1 MKYDKAFLRQKY
13 LLKRK
18 NEYLR
23 SNQFKFGLI
32 FNFIKK
38 KFKKKKIIIAGYYP
52 SNYEANVMNFLQ
64 SFIDLIENSGISN
77 HRRACSGMGNRV
89 TVRMLDVVRLNAG
102 LQIRYHIPVPMA
114 AKGAMA
120 FNIVALIA

>member
-1 MKYDKAFLRQKY
+1 MLPQVSKTNRLHEHAVFIADLEKII
-13 LLKRK
+13 
-18 NEYLR
+18 
-23 SNQFKFGLI
+23 GLI
-32 FNFIKK
+32 G
-38 KFKKKKIIIAGYYP
+38 A
-52 SNYEANVMNFLQ
+52 Q
-64 SFIDLIENSGISN
+64 SFTDLIENSGISN

-102 LQIRYHIPVPMA
+102 LQTRHYIPVPMA